1 MKGVFVSSGTGG
13 HIHPALA
20 IAKVF
25 KKHGSKIYWIGRRN
39 SPEEELATFEN
50 FKFKAI
56 KASGFRGKNIF
67 RKLLS
72 IISLLNSF
80 FVSFIFLR
88 KTNPD
93 FVLTCGNFSS
103 LGAGIA
109 CKFLNI
115 PLFIHEQNSVPGTA
129 NKLLFGFSDLVFEG
143 FPDAF
148 TKNSKVEYVG
158 NPLREE
164 ILNLINTGSQINK
177 SHNKKF
183 TLLILGGS
191 QGSVQLNS
199 IVLKSLK
206 NLEEI
211 KNWKI
216 IHQSGE
222 IDESRLI
229 DFYSKMK
236 VDCKVKSY
244 INDIG
249 KQYDTADLVIS
260 RAGAMTVSE
269 LIYMNKPAI
278 LLPLPWATDN
288 HQYFNAKYMKG
299 LGLAEIVVSKKEN
312 SEILKEVISDLAS
325 NEEKRLLMAKS
336 AKLDT
341 AKDVAENIFKKIYEF
356 NKEKA

>member
-13 HIHPALA
+13 HIHPAFS

-25 KKHGSKIYWIGRRN
+25 KKHGFKIYWIGRKN
-39 SPEEELATFEN
+39 SQEEELASFEN

-67 RKLLS
+67 RKFIS
-72 IISLLNSF
+72 IIALLNSF

-115 PLFIHEQNSVPGTA
+115 SLFIHEQNSVPGTA

-143 FPDAF
+143 FPGAF
-148 TKNSKVEYVG
+148 KKNPKVEYVG

-164 ILNLINTGSQINK
+164 ILNLINRGSQIKK

-211 KNWKI
+211 KN
-216 IHQSGE
+216 
-222 IDESRLI
+222 
-229 DFYSKMK
+229 
-236 VDCKVKSY
+236 
-244 INDIG
+244 
-249 KQYDTADLVIS
+249 
-260 RAGAMTVSE
+260 
-269 LIYMNKPAI
+269 
-278 LLPLPWATDN
+278 
-288 HQYFNAKYMKG
+288 
-299 LGLAEIVVSKKEN
+299 
-312 SEILKEVISDLAS
+312 
-325 NEEKRLLMAKS
+325 
-336 AKLDT
+336 
-341 AKDVAENIFKKIYEF
+341 
-356 NKEKA
+356 